1 MDVSERAS
9 RENEL
14 RLARDAAESASRA
27 KSDFLAAMSHE
38 LRTPLSAVIG
48 YAELLKHQI
57 AGPMTAQQM
66 VHADRIT
73 SSAWHLIGIID
84 EVLTFSRAEAGRE
97 EVHIEGIDMCE
108 AARTAMTRVEPQA
121 HEKGLALSLECEC
134 DVMPIQS
141 DALKVQ
147 QIIINLLGN
156 AVKFTEQGGVTVRV
170 TREADHMIV
179 AVSDTGLG
187 VPEAHREHIFEA
199 FTQVDQSATRAKGG
213 TGLGLPVSRK
223 LAELLG
229 GTLTLDSHTG
239 PGSTFILRLPAA
251 RAADHPDSHD
261 DTQIHRRETARG

>member
-1 MDVSERAS
+1 
-9 RENEL
+9 
-14 RLARDAAESASRA
+14 
-27 KSDFLAAMSHE
+27 
-38 LRTPLSAVIG
+38 
-48 YAELLKHQI
+48 
-57 AGPMTAQQM
+57 
-66 VHADRIT
+66 
-73 SSAWHLIGIID
+73 
-84 EVLTFSRAEAGRE
+84 
-97 EVHIEGIDMCE
+97 
-108 AARTAMTRVEPQA
+108 
-121 HEKGLALSLECEC
+121 
-134 DVMPIQS
+134 
-141 DALKVQ
+141 VQ

-199 FTQVDQSATRAKGG
+199 FTQVDQTATRAKGG

-239 PGSTFILRLPAA
+239 PGSTFVLRLPAT
-251 RAADHPDSHD
+251 RAADLPDLADVPDHPDLADVPDHPDHPDSHD